1 MIVLYYLTDGEKH
14 YGYRV
19 ESDGKFWFNTLSR
32 TEALKIIRKA
42 YSKMPDYRIE
52 ERKIVRR

>member
-1 MIVLYYLTDGEKH
+1 MIVLYHLTDGEKY

-19 ESDGKFWFNTLSR
+19 ESNGKFWFNSLSR
-32 TEALKIIRKA
+32 TEALQSIRKQ

-52 ERKIVRR
+52 ERNIRK